1 MYEPELRVP
10 SFKALTNGWCVSR
23 AGAKSLMER
32 CRLGSHHSQHTVA
45 VTANNGKQSHASHHT
60 QDTERMPA
68 GQTAAGTGEAGSI
81 YKYRNILFNFQRWQS
96 RIPSPRSPA
105 GASTHGAPSSRAR
118 RRSRSAVIGGDQVT

>member
-1 MYEPELRVP
+1 MYEPGLRVP
-10 SFKALTNGWCVSR
+10 SFKALTNVWLVSR

-68 GQTAAGTGEAGSI
+68 GQTAAGTGEAWSI
-81 YKYRNILFNFQRWQS
+81 YKCKNILFKFSAGSQE
-96 RIPSPRSPA
+96 SPPQEVQLERAHMEHLHLARGGGA
-105 GASTHGAPSSRAR
+105 G
-118 RRSRSAVIGGDQVT
+118 QL